1 MDLAF
6 ICYSHSEYSDV
17 WDMFFGQLNEFI
29 PNSKKYLFTNEL
41 VKDVPKDVEVII
53 YDDTVDYSN
62 KVLKCL
68 STIKEK
74 FCIFH
79 QEDMVLYDKPNLIK
93 IEDLYNFLS
102 EYKVDYI
109 KLLKGGHVQDI
120 PLDKMPIDNLFW
132 IPHTNLSYTNQP
144 TIWKMDSLKLV
155 FEKTPNTS
163 IRDFEIKASNY
174 VNTSNLLGLYWHAG
188 EEKRGLYHWDSS
200 VYPFGGMISKGKWVY
215 SEYNKELTYL
225 HKKYDVDK
233 TLRGVI

>member
-1 MDLAF
+1 
-6 ICYSHSEYSDV
+6 
-17 WDMFFGQLNEFI
+17 
-29 PNSKKYLFTNEL
+29 
-41 VKDVPKDVEVII
+41 
-53 YDDTVDYSN
+53 
-62 KVLKCL
+62 
-68 STIKEK
+68 
-74 FCIFH
+74 
-79 QEDMVLYDKPNLIK
+79 MVLYDKPNLIK